1 MFIFTLTYI
10 KPINEVE
17 KFLQQHIDYLEE
29 NYRLGHF
36 IASGRKVPRTGGVL
50 LCRAEN
56 KEQALTI
63 MQKDPF
69 YIQQIAQYDII
80 EFVPSKYTTG
90 FEQFI

>member
-36 IASGRKVPRTGGVL
+36 IASGRKVPRTGGVIL
-50 LCRAEN
+50 YRAEN

-80 EFVPSKYTTG
+80 EFVPSKYATG